1 MLKTCLELVLSNFNM
16 TKFSL
21 IYISLFSFLISLFSF
36 FNIIYSNYFDIF
48 FNIET
53 YIYTFVISFILGSA
67 LFLISQKSAK
77 KITIFE
83 KILTVLS
90 GYILFP
96 LIISIPYYFSIQNLS
111 FISSY
116 LEAVSGFTSTGFT
129 VFENIKQL
137 DESLILWR
145 STSQWIGGIY
155 FLFSILLLIDI
166 FDKNL
171 KKSFTEYLS
180 FNYKEIL
187 TQSIKIVIIYSLL
200 TLMIFILFKIIDLRT
215 FDAFN
220 LSLSII
226 SSGGFL
232 PFNKIDYLFESDFSK
247 ILLSFTM
254 ILSFF
259 SLFLTY
265 NLIFYNKKKIN
276 FLSEDFNL
284 LIYLLILISFFFVF
298 LNTEN
303 NFPTILVAIS
313 SSISNIGIS
322 FSDTPN
328 NLIFL
333 FFIMVVIGGSF
344 FSTSSGIRVIKIL
357 TLLKFSLNN
366 LLSHTKP
373 NQIYSNKVTLIN
385 ENTDES
391 DINKYFFSIVIFII
405 SLSILTLLLT
415 LSEIEFEKSFKLSI
429 LTIMNTVNSSMF
441 ELSNFDFYNLSFFT
455 KIYLIIFMIIGR
467 VELLTIMILF
477 KKFLFKN

>member
-1 MLKTCLELVLSNFNM
+1 M
-16 TKFSL
+16 TKLSS
-21 IYISLFSFLISLFSF
+21 IYIGSFLIFISILSF
-36 FNIIYSNYFDIF
+36 INIIYSNYFDIF

-53 YIYTFVISFILGSA
+53 YVYTFAISFILGSL
-67 LFLISQKSAK
+67 LFYLNRKSIK
-77 KITIFE
+77 KITLYE
-83 KILTVLS
+83 KIFTVLF
-90 GYILFP
+90 GYFLFP
-96 LIISIPYYFSIQNLS
+96 MIISIPYYFSIQN
-111 FISSY
+111 ISLLNSY
-116 LEAVSGFTSTGFT
+116 FEAISGFTSTGFT
-129 VFENIKQL
+129 IFDNIKQL

-180 FNYKEIL
+180 FNYNEIFK
-187 TQSIKIVIIYSLL
+187 QSLKIIIIYTLL
-200 TLMIFILFKIIDLRT
+200 TLLIFIVFKILNLRT

-232 PFNKIDYLFESDFSK
+232 PVNRIDYLFDSDISK
-247 ILLSFTM
+247 IFLSFTM

-276 FLSEDFNL
+276 FLSEDLNL
-284 LIYLLILISFFFVF
+284 LIYLLVIISFSFVF
-298 LNTEN
+298 LNTSN
-303 NFPTILVAIS
+303 NFPSILVAIS

-322 FSDTPN
+322 FSDTPS
-328 NLIFL
+328 NLIFM
-333 FFIMVVIGGSF
+333 FFIMVIIGGSF

-357 TLLKFSLNN
+357 SLIKFSINN

-385 ENTDES
+385 ENTEKS
-391 DINKYFFSIVIFII
+391 DINKYFFSIIIFII
-405 SLSILTLLLT
+405 SLFILTLLLT
-415 LSEIEFEKSFKLSI
+415 LSEINFEQSFKLSI

-441 ELSNFDFYNLSFFT
+441 ELSNFDFYNLSLFT
-455 KIYLIIFMIIGR
+455 KVYLIIFMIIGR
-467 VELLTIMILF
+467 VELLTILILF

>member
-1 MLKTCLELVLSNFNM
+1 M
-16 TKFSL
+16 TKFSS
-21 IYISLFSFLISLFSF
+21 IYIGSFLIFISILSF
-36 FNIIYSNYFDIF
+36 INIIYSNYFDIF

-53 YIYTFVISFILGSA
+53 YVYTFAISFILGSL
-67 LFLISQKSAK
+67 LFYLNRKSIK
-77 KITIFE
+77 KITLYE
-83 KILTVLS
+83 KIFTVLL
-90 GYILFP
+90 GYFLFP
-96 LIISIPYYFSIQNLS
+96 LIISIPYYFSIQN
-111 FISSY
+111 ISLFNSY
-116 LEAVSGFTSTGFT
+116 FEAISGFTSTGFT
-129 VFENIKQL
+129 IFDNIKQL

-180 FNYKEIL
+180 FNYNEIFK
-187 TQSIKIVIIYSLL
+187 QSLKIIIIYTLL
-200 TLMIFILFKIIDLRT
+200 TLLIFIVFKILNLRT

-232 PFNKIDYLFESDFSK
+232 PVNRIDYLFDSDISK
-247 ILLSFTM
+247 IFLSFTM

-276 FLSEDFNL
+276 FLSEDLNL
-284 LIYLLILISFFFVF
+284 LIYLLVIISFSFVF
-298 LNTEN
+298 LNTSN
-303 NFPTILVAIS
+303 NFPSILVAIS

-322 FSDTPN
+322 FSDTPS
-328 NLIFL
+328 NLIFM
-333 FFIMVVIGGSF
+333 FFIMVIIGGSF

-357 TLLKFSLNN
+357 SLIKFSINN

-385 ENTDES
+385 ENTEKS
-391 DINKYFFSIVIFII
+391 DINKYFFSIIIFII
-405 SLSILTLLLT
+405 SLFILTLLLT
-415 LSEIEFEKSFKLSI
+415 LSEINFEQSFKLSI

-441 ELSNFDFYNLSFFT
+441 ELSNFDFYNLSLFT
-455 KIYLIIFMIIGR
+455 KVYLIIFMIIGR
-467 VELLTIMILF
+467 VELLTILILF

>member
-1 MLKTCLELVLSNFNM
+1 M
-16 TKFSL
+16 TKFSS
-21 IYISLFSFLISLFSF
+21 IYIGSFLIFISILSF
-36 FNIIYSNYFDIF
+36 INIIYSNYFDIF

-53 YIYTFVISFILGSA
+53 YVYTFAISFILGSL
-67 LFLISQKSAK
+67 LFYLNRKSIK
-77 KITIFE
+77 KITLYE
-83 KILTVLS
+83 KIFTVLL
-90 GYILFP
+90 GYFLFP
-96 LIISIPYYFSIQNLS
+96 LIISIPYYFSIQN
-111 FISSY
+111 ISLLNSY
-116 LEAVSGFTSTGFT
+116 FEAISGFTSTGFT
-129 VFENIKQL
+129 IFDNIKQL

-180 FNYKEIL
+180 FNYNEIFK
-187 TQSIKIVIIYSLL
+187 QSLKIIIIYTLL
-200 TLMIFILFKIIDLRT
+200 TLLIFIVFKFLNLRT

-232 PFNKIDYLFESDFSK
+232 PVNRIDYLFDSDISK
-247 ILLSFTM
+247 IFLSFTM

-276 FLSEDFNL
+276 FLSEDLNL
-284 LIYLLILISFFFVF
+284 LIYLLVIISFSFVF
-298 LNTEN
+298 LNTSN
-303 NFPTILVAIS
+303 NFPSILVAIS

-322 FSDTPN
+322 FSDTPS
-328 NLIFL
+328 NLIFM
-333 FFIMVVIGGSF
+333 FFIMVIIGGSF

-357 TLLKFSLNN
+357 SLIKFSINN

-385 ENTDES
+385 ENTEKS
-391 DINKYFFSIVIFII
+391 DINKYFFSIIIFII
-405 SLSILTLLLT
+405 SLFILTLLLT
-415 LSEIEFEKSFKLSI
+415 LSEINFEQSFKLSI

-441 ELSNFDFYNLSFFT
+441 ELSNFDFYKLSLFT
-455 KIYLIIFMIIGR
+455 KVYLIIFMIIGR
-467 VELLTIMILF
+467 VELLTILILF

>member
-1 MLKTCLELVLSNFNM
+1 M
-16 TKFSL
+16 TKFSS
-21 IYISLFSFLISLFSF
+21 IYISAFLFLISIFSF

-48 FNIET
+48 FNIEN
-53 YIYTFVISFILGSA
+53 YVYTLFISFILGSLL
-67 LFLISQKSAK
+67 LFLFRSNSK
-77 KITIFE
+77 KITIYE
-83 KILTVLS
+83 KIFTVLV
-90 GYILFP
+90 GYVLFP
-96 LIISIPYYFSIQNLS
+96 LIISIPYYLSIQNMTL
-111 FISSY
+111 INSY
-116 LEAVSGFTSTGFT
+116 FEAISGFTSTGFT
-129 VFENIKQL
+129 IFENIKQL

-171 KKSFTEYLS
+171 KQSFTEYLS
-180 FNYKEIL
+180 FNYNEIFK
-187 TQSIKIVIIYSLL
+187 QSFKIIIIYSLL
-200 TLMIFILFKIIDLRT
+200 TLIIFILFKIINLRT

-232 PFNKIDYLFESDFSK
+232 PVNRIDHLFDSDVSK

-254 ILSFF
+254 LLSFF

-276 FLSEDFNL
+276 FLSEDLNL
-284 LIYLLILISFFFVF
+284 LVYLLILISFSFVF
-298 LNTEN
+298 LNSTN

-313 SSISNIGIS
+313 SSVSNIGFS
-322 FSDTPN
+322 FLETPN
-328 NLIFL
+328 NLIFI
-333 FFIMVVIGGSF
+333 FFIMVIIGGSF

-357 TLLKFSLNN
+357 NLIKFSLNN

-373 NQIYSNKVTLIN
+373 NQIYSNKITLIN
-385 ENTDES
+385 ENTEKS
-391 DINKYFFSIVIFII
+391 DINKYFFSILIFII
-405 SLSILTLLLT
+405 SLSLLTLLLT
-415 LSEIEFEKSFKLSI
+415 ISEIQFENSFKLSI

-441 ELSNFDFYNLSFFT
+441 DLSNFDFSNLSFLT

-467 VELLTIMILF
+467 VELLTILILF

>member
-1 MLKTCLELVLSNFNM
+1 M
-16 TKFSL
+16 TKFSS
-21 IYISLFSFLISLFSF
+21 IYISSFLFLISIFSF

-48 FNIET
+48 FNIEN
-53 YIYTFVISFILGSA
+53 YIYTLFISLILGCLL
-67 LFLISQKSAK
+67 LFFNRKNK
-77 KITIFE
+77 NKITIYE
-83 KILTVLS
+83 KIFTVLI

-96 LIISIPYYFSIQNLS
+96 LIISIPYYFGIQNMSLLN
-111 FISSY
+111 SY
-116 LEAVSGFTSTGFT
+116 FEAISGFTSTGFT
-129 VFENIKQL
+129 IFDNIKQL
-137 DESLILWR
+137 DESLIIWR

-171 KKSFTEYLS
+171 KQSFTEYLS
-180 FNYKEIL
+180 FNYNEIFK
-187 TQSIKIVIIYSLL
+187 QSLKIIIVYSSL
-200 TLMIFILFKIIDLRT
+200 TLLIFFLFKIINLRT

-232 PFNKIDYLFESDFSK
+232 PVNRIDYLFVNDLNK
-247 ILLSFTM
+247 IILSFSM
-254 ILSFF
+254 LLSFF
-259 SLFLTY
+259 SLFLSY
-265 NLIFYNKKKIN
+265 NLIFFNKKKLN

-284 LIYLLILISFFFVF
+284 LIYLIILISFSFVF
-298 LNTEN
+298 FNSSN
-303 NFPTILVAIS
+303 NFPTILVAVT

-322 FSDTPN
+322 FVDTPN
-328 NLIFL
+328 NLIFI
-333 FFIMVVIGGSF
+333 FFILVVIGGSF

-357 TLLKFSLNN
+357 SLIKFSLNN

-385 ENTDES
+385 ENTEKS

-405 SLSILTLLLT
+405 SLSLLTLLLT
-415 LSEIEFEKSFKLSI
+415 LSNIEFENSFKLSI

-441 ELSNFDFYNLSFFT
+441 ELSNFDFDSLSFLT

-467 VELLTIMILF
+467 VELLTILILF

>member
-1 MLKTCLELVLSNFNM
+1 M
-16 TKFSL
+16 TKFSSV
-21 IYISLFSFLISLFSF
+21 YISSFLFLISIFSF
-36 FNIIYSNYFDIF
+36 FNIIYSNYFNIF
-48 FNIET
+48 YNIEN
-53 YIYTFVISFILGSA
+53 YIYTLLISFFVGGLL
-67 LFLISQKSAK
+67 LFFNRTNTK
-77 KITIFE
+77 KITLYE
-83 KILTVLS
+83 KIFTVLL

-96 LIISIPYYFSIQNLS
+96 LILSIPYYLSIQNIS
-111 FISSY
+111 FLNSY
-116 LEAVSGFTSTGFT
+116 FEAISGFTSTGFT
-129 VFENIKQL
+129 IFENIKQL

-145 STSQWIGGIY
+145 STSQWVGGIY

-171 KKSFTEYLS
+171 KQSFTEYLS
-180 FNYKEIL
+180 FNNNEIFN
-187 TQSIKIVIIYSLL
+187 QSLKIIIIYSLL
-200 TLMIFILFKIIDLRT
+200 TLLIFILFKTINLRT

-232 PFNKIDYLFESDFSK
+232 PVNRIDNLFESDVSK
-247 ILLSFTM
+247 IVLSFTM
-254 ILSFF
+254 MLSFF

-265 NLIFYNKKKIN
+265 NLIFFKKKKIK

-284 LIYLLILISFFFVF
+284 LIYLLILISFTFVF
-298 LNTEN
+298 LNSSN

-322 FSDTPN
+322 FYDTPN
-328 NLIFL
+328 NLLFI

-357 TLLKFSLNN
+357 NLLKFSLNN

-373 NQIYSNKVTLIN
+373 YQIYSNKVSLLN
-385 ENTDES
+385 ENTEKS
-391 DINKYFFSIVIFII
+391 DINKYFFSIIIFII
-405 SLSILTLLLT
+405 SLSLLTLLLT
-415 LSEIEFEKSFKLSI
+415 LSDIQFENSFKLSI

-441 ELSNFDFYNLSFFT
+441 ELANFDFYNLSFLT
-455 KIYLIIFMIIGR
+455 KVYLIIFMIIGR
-467 VELLTIMILF
+467 VELLTILILF

>member
-1 MLKTCLELVLSNFNM
+1 M
-16 TKFSL
+16 TKFSS
-21 IYISLFSFLISLFSF
+21 IYIGSFLIFISILSF
-36 FNIIYSNYFDIF
+36 INIIYSNYFDIF

-53 YIYTFVISFILGSA
+53 YVYTFAISFILGSL
-67 LFLISQKSAK
+67 LFYLNRKSIK
-77 KITIFE
+77 KITLYE
-83 KILTVLS
+83 KIFTVLF
-90 GYILFP
+90 GYFLFP
-96 LIISIPYYFSIQNLS
+96 MIISIPYYFSIQN
-111 FISSY
+111 ISLLNSY
-116 LEAVSGFTSTGFT
+116 FEAISGFTSTGFT
-129 VFENIKQL
+129 IFDNIKQL

-180 FNYKEIL
+180 FNYNEIFK
-187 TQSIKIVIIYSLL
+187 QSLKIIIIYTLL
-200 TLMIFILFKIIDLRT
+200 TLLIFIVFKILNLRT

-232 PFNKIDYLFESDFSK
+232 PVNRIDYLFDSDISK
-247 ILLSFTM
+247 IFLSFTM

-276 FLSEDFNL
+276 FLSEDLNL
-284 LIYLLILISFFFVF
+284 LIYLLVIISFSFVF
-298 LNTEN
+298 LNTSN
-303 NFPTILVAIS
+303 NFPSILVAIS

-322 FSDTPN
+322 FSDTPS
-328 NLIFL
+328 NLIFM
-333 FFIMVVIGGSF
+333 FFIMVIIGGSF

-357 TLLKFSLNN
+357 SLIKFSINN

-385 ENTDES
+385 ENTEKS
-391 DINKYFFSIVIFII
+391 DINKYFFSIIIFII
-405 SLSILTLLLT
+405 SLFILTLLLT
-415 LSEIEFEKSFKLSI
+415 LSEINFEQSFKLSI

-441 ELSNFDFYNLSFFT
+441 ELSNFDFYNLSMFT
-455 KIYLIIFMIIGR
+455 KAYLIIFMIIGR
-467 VELLTIMILF
+467 VELLTILILF